1 MYINN
6 TRGDGLAAAR
16 TLLGQ
21 TAAFRYIK
29 YFLDQWKIF
38 CIFNTSLVRFC
49 FMEFTVT
56 INYFYESVVKR
67 MLSKYVL
74 IKTKLSN

>member
-1 MYINN
+1 MKESVWMMWDPVDAKRLIWVYINN
-6 TRGDGLAAAR
+6 TRGECLAAAR

-38 CIFNTSLVRFC
+38 CIFTTSLA
-49 FMEFTVT
+49 
-56 INYFYESVVKR
+56 K
-67 MLSKYVL
+67 VL
-74 IKTKLSN
+74 LLGV